1 MASGKKNLNSL
12 RKRIEDLLN
21 IERSHMCWELG
32 DFQAPI
38 FIKEPGGTP
47 AKPYMLV
54 CIDTASLA
62 IMGNDL
68 LRDSPSPQDLLT
80 LLVVSIE
87 KPFLGISAAVLP
99 ESVHLGDPAALE
111 LVGNELG
118 QLGVQVVLVKRLS
131 ALSEFEKI
139 IERDLFSR
147 HVGYLGGA
155 N

>member
-1 MASGKKNLNSL
+1 M
-12 RKRIEDLLN
+12 
-21 IERSHMCWELG
+21 
-32 DFQAPI
+32 
-38 FIKEPGGTP
+38 FIQEPGEAPT
-47 AKPYMLV
+47 KPYMLV

-99 ESVHLGDPAALE
+99 ESVHLDDPAALE

-147 HVGYLGGA
+147 HVRYLGGA

>member
-32 DFQAPI
+32 HFKAPM
-38 FIKEPGGTP
+38 FIKEPGETP
-47 AKPYMLV
+47 TNPYMLV
-54 CIDTASLA
+54 CIDTESLA

-80 LLVVSIE
+80 LLVVSME
-87 KPFLGISAAVLP
+87 RPFLGISAAVLP
-99 ESVHLGDPAALE
+99 ESVHLDDSAALE

-118 QLGVQVVLVKRLS
+118 QLDVMVVLVKRLS

>member
-12 RKRIEDLLN
+12 RKIIEDLLN

-54 CIDTASLA
+54 CI
-62 IMGNDL
+62 
-68 LRDSPSPQDLLT
+68 
-80 LLVVSIE
+80 E

-118 QLGVQVVLVKRLS
+118 QLDVKVVLVKRLS

-147 HVGYLGGA
+147 H
-155 N
+155 

>member
-32 DFQAPI
+32 HFQAPT
-38 FIKEPGGTP
+38 FIKEIGETP
-47 AKPYMLV
+47 TKPHMLV

-80 LLVVSIE
+80 LLVVSMENPLLGRAIGGICGAAKALSVRE
-87 KPFLGISAAVLP
+87 KLAGAGISITGISGKQRSQQKGHPKSTEGGEFLHATRFL
-99 ESVHLGDPAALE
+99 SSH
-111 LVGNELG
+111 GN
-118 QLGVQVVLVKRLS
+118 V
-131 ALSEFEKI
+131 
-139 IERDLFSR
+139 
-147 HVGYLGGA
+147 
-155 N
+155 

>member
-21 IERSHMCWELG
+21 IEGSHMCWELG
-32 DFQAPI
+32 HFQAPM
-38 FIKEPGGTP
+38 FIKQPGETP
-47 AKPYMLV
+47 TKPYMLV

-62 IMGNDL
+62 IMGNHL

-99 ESVHLGDPAALE
+99 ESVHLDDPAALE
-111 LVGNELG
+111 LVGNELR
-118 QLGVQVVLVKRLS
+118 QLDVKVVLVKRLS

>member
-32 DFQAPI
+32 HFQAPM
-38 FIKEPGGTP
+38 FIKEHGETP
-47 AKPYMLV
+47 TKPHMLV

-80 LLVVSIE
+80 LLVVSME
-87 KPFLGISAAVLP
+87 KPFWGICAAVLP
-99 ESVHLGDPAALE
+99 ESVHLDDPAALE

-118 QLGVQVVLVKRLS
+118 QLDVKVVLVKRLS

-147 HVGYLGGA
+147 HVGYLGGV

>member
-21 IERSHMCWELG
+21 IEGSHMCWELG
-32 DFQAPI
+32 HFQAPM
-38 FIKEPGGTP
+38 FIKQPGETP
-47 AKPYMLV
+47 TKPYMLV

-118 QLGVQVVLVKRLS
+118 QLDVKVVLVKRLS

-139 IERDLFSR
+139 IQRDLFSR
-147 HVGYLGGA
+147 HVGYSGGV